1 MENKNITSLK
11 SFSKNNKINII
22 TSFPKSGS
30 TWMRFIIYD
39 LFFNND
45 NIKVE
50 SSSCV
55 KDKIPDF
62 HNLKLLNEKNFD
74 DFLKGKYIFFKT
86 HFSYEQMKMLSINK
100 IIILIRNPIDI
111 FISLLNFYEID
122 KDQKEEMLNYFCLH
136 QSLPFLKE
144 RFKFPNWKGH
154 IESWVNSGKD
164 FHIVKYSDLIDD
176 FENEIKKLCFF
187 LDLEITDK
195 KISFIK
201 ENTKFENLKNIEIL
215 ERKKNL
221 GGFFVDA
228 MEGKKSHFINTGGRK
243 NYQNLFEKFELKKI
257 YNSFEKELAKFQL

>member
-50 SSSCV
+50 NSNCV
-55 KDKIPDF
+55 KNKIPDF

-74 DFLKGKYIFFKT
+74 DFLKGRYIFFKT

-111 FISLLNFYEID
+111 FISLLTNPSTVLF
-122 KDQKEEMLNYFCLH
+122 
-136 QSLPFLKE
+136 
-144 RFKFPNWKGH
+144 
-154 IESWVNSGKD
+154 
-164 FHIVKYSDLIDD
+164 
-176 FENEIKKLCFF
+176 
-187 LDLEITDK
+187 LEI
-195 KISFIK
+195 F
-201 ENTKFENLKNIEIL
+201 FANIL
-215 ERKKNL
+215 
-221 GGFFVDA
+221 
-228 MEGKKSHFINTGGRK
+228 SP
-243 NYQNLFEKFELKKI
+243 
-257 YNSFEKELAKFQL
+257 LAPLLSAIPSIVT